1 MQYSVSKFLAALTL
15 GRIVRYSI
23 LAYLAGRYG
32 RHMLTFITQVRHPI
46 LIVVI
51 ALMAIGF
58 VVFVI
63 ILGTKRKK
71 SASA

>member
-15 GRIVRYSI
+15 GRIVRYSV
-23 LAYLAGRYG
+23 LAYLAARYG
-32 RHMLTFITQVRHPI
+32 RHMLTFIKQVRHPI
-46 LIVVI
+46 LIAVI
-51 ALMAIGF
+51 ALMAIGV

-71 SASA
+71 SAPA